1 MGIPARAGRA
11 FTARD
16 DENAPLVVI
25 VSQNLARRVWPNE
38 SPIGKKLLVGRFPG
52 FAEVVGVA
60 GDVKNNGL
68 AQRAAAGDVHALRA
82 AAVAG
87 DAVRDAGRGRRSAGA
102 RATRSAPR
110 CSPIDRDLPITR
122 VETMDAALSDS
133 IATARLMT
141 ALLVAFAVVAL
152 VMAAAGLYGVISY
165 TVAQRTQEIGVRVA
179 LGAEPRSVI
188 RLVAID
194 GLRLT
199 AIGMAIGTVAALA
212 VGRALRSVLFAVSP
226 ADPATY
232 AAVLAIFAATA
243 CAALVVPARRALA
256 VDPLTALRAE

>member
-1 MGIPARAGRA
+1 MQFAMRVQGGNPM
-11 FTARD
+11 TAA
-16 DENAPLVVI
+16 NAV
-25 VSQNLARRVWPNE
+25 
-38 SPIGKKLLVGRFPG
+38 
-52 FAEVVGVA
+52 
-60 GDVKNNGL
+60 
-68 AQRAAAGDVHALRA
+68 RAAVLD
-82 AAVAG
+82 
-87 DAVRDAGRGRRSAGA
+87 
-102 RATRSAPR
+102 
-110 CSPIDRDLPITR
+110 IDPDLPMTR
-122 VETMDAALSDS
+122 VQTMDAALSDS

-141 ALLVAFAVVAL
+141 ALLIVFAAIAL

-188 RLVAID
+188 RLIAID

-199 AIGMAIGTVAALA
+199 AIGMAIGTAAALA
-212 VGRALRSVLFAVSP
+212 AGLALRSVLFAVSP